1 MYDWTNW
8 LQLNPLALATDS
20 AHVPMSAQAFRAHF
34 RSHATVYFFEEPS
47 TNHLQCT
54 HSHSKVLTWPS
65 VLLKCTQMIEILGV
79 SAHFQMYF
87 LPVLASE
94 AWISTHCSSCECWL
108 PIAALFAPAHEVL
121 PLLQLKRP
129 LFGQEVHMRGF
140 RKSCPPL
147 RAQMQ
152 HWHRSVAP
160 RAACALRMR
169 AIAKV
174 SAHWLAQSL
183 AASVRWLALR
193 SKLNAGAAARNWA
206 LPEVPGFMFLRAC

>member
-1 MYDWTNW
+1 M
-8 LQLNPLALATDS
+8 L
-20 AHVPMSAQAFRAHF
+20 VPTF
-34 RSHATVYFFEEPS
+34 
-47 TNHLQCT
+47 
-54 HSHSKVLTWPS
+54 
-65 VLLKCTQMIEILGV
+65 KCTFCLCSLPKPG
-79 SAHFQMYF
+79 FQ
-87 LPVLASE
+87 
-94 AWISTHCSSCECWL
+94 
-108 PIAALFAPAHEVL
+108 PIAAVASVGCRLQLCLPQLTKCF

-140 RKSCPPL
+140 RKSYPPL

-206 LPEVPGFMFLRAC
+206 LPEVPGFIFCVRVNARRGSGQG